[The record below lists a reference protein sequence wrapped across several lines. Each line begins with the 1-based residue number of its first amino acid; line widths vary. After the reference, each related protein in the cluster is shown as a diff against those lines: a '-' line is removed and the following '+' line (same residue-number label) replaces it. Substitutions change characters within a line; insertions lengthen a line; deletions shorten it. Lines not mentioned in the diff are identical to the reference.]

1 MGIIF
6 PEKITN
12 THFLAVASW
21 DLRNEDLANQQAH
34 PALNRNETQF
44 KGFGVSPHP
53 LTVPTFYETE
63 RSRFLIASTVKTR
76 TETASDSNM
85 ISATLWS
92 HLTFI
97 IVPAEFYGRLE
108 INRHSG
114 LWRLFGV
121 SQSLALSGR
130 ELGGCYQTRFPTPIR
145 DRRATTPPR
154 SHLPPPPPH

>member
-1 MGIIF
+1 VRAWHFCFTLPSALFSEKIWPAMGIIF

-85 ISATLWS
+85 ISA
-92 HLTFI
+92 HD
-97 IVPAEFYGRLE
+97 V
-108 INRHSG
+108 
-114 LWRLFGV
+114 
-121 SQSLALSGR
+121 
-130 ELGGCYQTRFPTPIR
+130 
-145 DRRATTPPR
+145 RRAW
-154 SHLPPPPPH
+154 